1 MRRRPVSEQIDFP
14 YEDIIISRTDGR
26 GVIQSA
32 NDTFVRISGYDRAD
46 LIGAPHKILRH
57 DAMPKGVFFAIWAE
71 LLKGN
76 PVSGY
81 VRNRTKN
88 GDYYWVF
95 ATISPIEDGFISMR
109 VRPEAD
115 AVEMVAG
122 LYDEMLK
129 REKNEGFSPEQS
141 AGFMVEGLMDRGFGD
156 HANFMGTKLAQEVTA
171 RDRALGRKTNA
182 TLGCLQALL
191 PHWKEV
197 EKRCETV
204 FKTYATFGEVP
215 SNLRLQARNL
225 NEGGASLGAVAVN
238 FTTIA
243 AKITSDLEKYS
254 ASLNQANR
262 SVSRALFMSAT
273 QHLMSEAQAVL
284 TAEGASEREMGILS
298 EQASTYL
305 GIAMNEAGDVRH
317 NLDRFWRG
325 SKRIKRD
332 FTGLSMTRVMC
343 AIETAKVPYGKADHI
358 RSIIEELDRFQRIG
372 DEGLDRICSDLEA
385 IKKHTEVLA
394 QIYRHTAG
402 LDVAS

>member
-129 REKNEGFSPEQS
+129 REKNRAPLRQKPRRRSPAQS
-141 AGFMVEGLMDRGFGD
+141 
-156 HANFMGTKLAQEVTA
+156 TPK
-171 RDRALGRKTNA
+171 
-182 TLGCLQALL
+182 
-191 PHWKEV
+191 P
-197 EKRCETV
+197 
-204 FKTYATFGEVP
+204 
-215 SNLRLQARNL
+215 
-225 NEGGASLGAVAVN
+225 
-238 FTTIA
+238 
-243 AKITSDLEKYS
+243 
-254 ASLNQANR
+254 
-262 SVSRALFMSAT
+262 
-273 QHLMSEAQAVL
+273 
-284 TAEGASEREMGILS
+284 
-298 EQASTYL
+298 
-305 GIAMNEAGDVRH
+305 
-317 NLDRFWRG
+317 
-325 SKRIKRD
+325 
-332 FTGLSMTRVMC
+332 
-343 AIETAKVPYGKADHI
+343 
-358 RSIIEELDRFQRIG
+358 
-372 DEGLDRICSDLEA
+372 
-385 IKKHTEVLA
+385 
-394 QIYRHTAG
+394 
-402 LDVAS
+402 